1 VKPTTLGELK
11 AHYPLEKLRRSVREE
26 ARENLIARLRSGA
39 PLFPGIHG
47 YEETVV
53 PALVDAI
60 LAGHDVIFLGTR
72 GQAKTRLTRML
83 TALLD
88 EEIPALPTPLRDNPL
103 SPISPEGRRLV
114 LEAGD
119 DAPIVWVPREARY
132 VEKLATPDVGVAD
145 LIGDLDPIKAAR
157 LGREMLDLE
166 AIQYGLLPRANR
178 GIFAIQELPDLAP
191 RVQVALFGILEEGEV
206 QIRGFPLRLPLDVW
220 LVFTANP
227 EDYTARGRIVTPLK
241 DRIEA
246 EIRTH
251 DPRDL
256 ETALR
261 ITLQEAQLPE
271 GVEIFDFM
279 LRASERVA
287 FVAREDPRVDPA
299 SGVSQRLSIALI
311 EGAAANALRRHLVF
325 GDPAFLRPVDLLRA
339 RFAITGKIE
348 PSFEGEEIGAEAL
361 AGELVAKAFLKELG
375 TEGLGEVR
383 AYFEAGG
390 KVVLP
395 EGPLAAVKTALKAV
409 PGLLEAATRPKD
421 REGMT
426 LARAEGFLEALVGEG
441 FLTRTEDG
449 YARAS

>member
-1 VKPTTLGELK
+1 MKPSTLGELK
-11 AHYPLEKLRRSVREE
+11 ARYPLEKLRRSVREE
-26 ARENLIARLRSGA
+26 ARENLVARLKSGK

-83 TALLD
+83 TALFD
-88 EEIPALPTPLRDNPL
+88 EEIPALPTLLRDNPL
-103 SPISPEGRRLV
+103 RPISPEGRRLV

-191 RVQVALFGILEEGEV
+191 KVQVALFGILEEGEV

-261 ITLQEAQLPE
+261 ITLQEARLPE

-287 FVAREDPRVDPA
+287 FVARKDPRVDPT

-348 PSFEGEEIGAEAL
+348 PSFEGEEIGVEAIAADL
-361 AGELVAKAFLKELG
+361 IARAFLKELG
-375 TEGLGEVR
+375 TEGLAPVR
-383 AYFEAGG
+383 AFFEAGG
-390 KVVLP
+390 RVAVP
-395 EGPLAAVKTALKAV
+395 EGPLGEVRSALAEV
-409 PGLLEAATRPKD
+409 PGLLEAARRPH
-421 REGMT
+421 EGKNAA
-426 LARAEGFLEALVGEG
+426 LARAEGYLEALVGEG
-441 FLTRTEDG
+441 FLTRSEDG
-449 YARAS
+449 YRRAP